1 MSESELLTLVII
13 LAIMAV
19 TRWVV
24 RRGAKPNAERAAAA
38 RRVEDCY

>member
-1 MSESELLTLVII
+1 MLTLVVIVAVM
-13 LAIMAV
+13 LV

-38 RRVEDCY
+38 KRVEDCY